1 MEGMCLEH
9 KTENNQQLQELT
21 LPGAGDKVF
30 FMPKLPQ
37 RILGKT
43 GVSVPILGFGT
54 APIGNRRNAKDAA
67 AIFHEAINLGVTYI
81 DTAPDFAGYGR
92 AQEYL
97 GPVLKERRHEVFLV
111 TKCFEPNGEKALRLL
126 ERNLKELQT
135 DHTDLVFV
143 HSLGHDTMDPS
154 QVFSRR
160 GVYPA
165 LLQAKA
171 QGLAR
176 FVGVSGHNRPH
187 RFVKAIQQYEWDVL
201 MNATNFV
208 DRHTYNFEEQV
219 LPIAAKKKIGLVAM
233 KVFGGQE
240 RSFFAG
246 LSNRN
251 VPTPYLDIAF
261 RYALS
266 LPQVAC
272 SIIGMS
278 TSEELHQN
286 VARAQNF
293 TPITPRELM
302 RIAPIGQTLAKKW
315 GAHFG
320 ALA

>member
-1 MEGMCLEH
+1 M
-9 KTENNQQLQELT
+9 
-21 LPGAGDKVF
+21 GDKVHL
-30 FMPKLPQ
+30 MEKLPH

-54 APIGNRRNAKDAA
+54 APLGKRQPLRDAV
-67 AIFHEAINLGVTYI
+67 AILHEAITLGVTYI

-97 GPVLKERRHEVFLV
+97 GHVLNERRHEVFLV
-111 TKCFEPNGEKALRLL
+111 TKCFEPNGDKALRLL
-126 ERNLKELQT
+126 ERNLRELQT

-143 HSLGHDTMDPS
+143 HSLGHDKMDPS
-154 QVFSRR
+154 HVFSRR

-165 LLQAKA
+165 LMQAKA
-171 QGLAR
+171 QGLTR

-187 RFVKAIQQYEWDVL
+187 RFVHAIQHYEFDVL

-219 LPIAAKKKIGLVAM
+219 LPIAARKNIGLVAM
-233 KVFGGQE
+233 KVFGGQVK
-240 RSFFAG
+240 RIFSG

-251 VPTPYLDIAF
+251 MPIRYLDIAF

-266 LPQVAC
+266 LPRIAC

-278 TSEELHQN
+278 TRDELLEN
-286 VARAQNF
+286 VKRARTF
-293 TPITPRELM
+293 VPITRREL
-302 RIAPIGQTLAKKW
+302 ATLTPIGQAMAKTW
-315 GAHFG
+315 GQHFG
-320 ALA
+320 ALV

>member
-1 MEGMCLEH
+1 MRLEQEAEYH
-9 KTENNQQLQELT
+9 QNLEELT
-21 LPGAGDKVF
+21 LPGSGDKVF
-30 FMPKLPQ
+30 LMAKIPH

-67 AIFHEAINLGVTYI
+67 AMFHEAINLGVTYI
-81 DTAPDFAGYGR
+81 DTAPGFAGYGR

-97 GPVLKERRHEVFLV
+97 GPVLKERRNEVFLV
-111 TKCFEPNGEKALRLL
+111 TKCFEPNGDKALRLL

-154 QVFSRR
+154 QVFHRR
-160 GVYPA
+160 GVYAA
-165 LLQAKA
+165 LMQAKA
-171 QGLAR
+171 QGLTR

-187 RFVKAIQQYEWDVL
+187 RFVKAIQQYEFDVL

-219 LPIAAKKKIGLVAM
+219 FPIASRKNIGLVAM

-240 RSFFAG
+240 KSRFAG

-266 LPQVAC
+266 LPHVAC

-278 TSEELHQN
+278 TSEELLQN
-286 VARAQNF
+286 VARAKNF
-293 TPITPRELM
+293 TPITPRELTTL
-302 RIAPIGQTLAKKW
+302 APIGQALAKKW

-320 ALA
+320 ALT

>member
-1 MEGMCLEH
+1 
-9 KTENNQQLQELT
+9 
-21 LPGAGDKVF
+21 
-30 FMPKLPQ
+30 
-37 RILGKT
+37 
-43 GVSVPILGFGT
+43 
-54 APIGNRRNAKDAA
+54 
-67 AIFHEAINLGVTYI
+67 VTYI

-92 AQEYL
+92 AQGYL

-160 GVYPA
+160 GVYPS

-187 RFVKAIQQYEWDVL
+187 LFVKAIQQYEWDVL

-240 RSFFAG
+240 GSFFAG

>member
-1 MEGMCLEH
+1 MQ
-9 KTENNQQLQELT
+9 KLT
-21 LPGAGDKVF
+21 LPNSGDKVF
-30 FMPKLPQ
+30 PMAKIPQ

-43 GVSVPILGFGT
+43 GVNVPILGFGT
-54 APIGNRRNAKDAA
+54 APIGNLRNAKDAA

-81 DTAPDFAGYGR
+81 DTAHDFAGYGH
-92 AQEYL
+92 AQKYL
-97 GPVLKERRHEVFLV
+97 GPVLKERRNEVFLV
-111 TKCFEPNGEKALRLL
+111 TKCFEPNGEKALHLL

-135 DHTDLVFV
+135 DHTDLMFV
-143 HSLGHDTMDPS
+143 HSLGHDKMDPL

-160 GVYPA
+160 GVYPT
-165 LLQAKA
+165 LMQAKT

-187 RFVKAIQQYEWDVL
+187 RFVKAIQQYEFDVL

-219 LPIAAKKKIGLVAM
+219 FPLATQKQIGLVAM

-240 RSFFAG
+240 KSLFAG

-251 VPTPYLDIAF
+251 IPTQYLDIAF

-278 TSEELHQN
+278 TRDELLQN
-286 VARAQNF
+286 VARARNF
-293 TPITPRELM
+293 TPVTPRELAM
-302 RIAPIGQTLAKKW
+302 LTPIGKTLANKW
-315 GAHFG
+315 GTHFG
-320 ALA
+320 TLV

>member
-1 MEGMCLEH
+1 MS
-9 KTENNQQLQELT
+9 
-21 LPGAGDKVF
+21 
-30 FMPKLPQ
+30 KLPH

-54 APIGNRRNAKDAA
+54 APIGNRRTLKDAVK
-67 AIFHEAINLGVTYI
+67 IFHEAIDLGVTYI

-97 GPVLKERRHEVFLV
+97 GHVLKERRKEVFLV
-111 TKCFEPNGEKALRLL
+111 TKCFEPNGDKALRLL

-143 HSLGHDTMDPS
+143 HSLGNDRMDPS

-165 LLQAKA
+165 LMQAKT
-171 QGLAR
+171 QGVAR
-176 FVGVSGHNRPH
+176 FIGVSGHNRPH
-187 RFVKAIQQYEWDVL
+187 RFVTAIQRYEFDVL

-219 LPIAAKKKIGLVAM
+219 LPLAARKKIGLVAM

-240 RSFFAG
+240 KSFLAG

-251 VPTPYLDIAF
+251 VPAQYLDIAF

-278 TSEELHQN
+278 TREELFQN
-286 VARAQNF
+286 IARARTF
-293 TPITPRELM
+293 TPVTPREL
-302 RIAPIGQTLAKKW
+302 ATLTPIGKRLAKKW
-315 GAHFG
+315 GTHFG